1 MRAESACRRVRIS
14 LRIGVREPVLVLVNV
29 RLSAVLFLT
38 FHLLPPLLTPRL
50 TPRLTARDAGELHG
64 KAMHWQGLLLAQPI
78 IILIVYLLRSTR

>member
-1 MRAESACRRVRIS
+1 MRAESACRRVRIR

-38 FHLLPPLLTPRL
+38 FHLLPPLL